1 MAVSARA
8 RSLIY
13 SQSQHFTRWCKKL
26 GLFRCPGFW
35 GAGLARLFY
44 WFELSCACGV
54 WLGRNGSPNWPPNLV
69 LGRRDFPIQFPFTD
83 GSFGS
88 NFIDLTKKVISQ
100 FVSLNYVRSKS
111 NTSKIRAN
119 ISRFCRSRS
128 GGFSTRPH
136 FENFGG
142 YTVKSSSTG
151 HSHIYIYIY
160 QYVFNLSSYIY
171 LYVCVYTCM

>member
-1 MAVSARA
+1 MFYFPSSFSSSSWSLVLLLLLLSLLMFIFLLLIICFFSLLLFSYNVYSYVSFFIHMAVSARA

-88 NFIDLTKKVISQ
+88 NFIDLTKKW
-100 FVSLNYVRSKS
+100 F
-111 NTSKIRAN
+111 
-119 ISRFCRSRS
+119 
-128 GGFSTRPH
+128 P
-136 FENFGG
+136 NFFLKLR
-142 YTVKSSSTG
+142 T
-151 HSHIYIYIY
+151 IQI
-160 QYVFNLSSYIY
+160 
-171 LYVCVYTCM
+171 